1 MYRMFMVVA
10 KLFPEFIVTEFYL
23 QYCQT
28 TNVTSF
34 PPMGQSNALL
44 HLNYLPLDQWK
55 ALLHV

>member
-1 MYRMFMVVA
+1 MFMVVA